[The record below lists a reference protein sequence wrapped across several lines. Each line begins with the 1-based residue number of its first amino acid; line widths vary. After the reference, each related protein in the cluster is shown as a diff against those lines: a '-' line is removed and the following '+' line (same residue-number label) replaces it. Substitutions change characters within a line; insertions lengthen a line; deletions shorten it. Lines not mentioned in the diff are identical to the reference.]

1 MNRGGQMNKKWIKEQ
16 AKRFNMTEQQFL
28 VWFLSVRKR

>member
-1 MNRGGQMNKKWIKEQ
+1 MDNKWIKEN

-28 VWFLSVRKR
+28 AAIMLGKLVL

>member
-1 MNRGGQMNKKWIKEQ
+1 MNRKWIKEQ

-28 VWFLSVRKR
+28 AWFLSARR